1 MLMGLVTLNVL
12 AQTAPGGPKLVVG
25 IVVDQLRTD
34 YIEFLRSH
42 LGEKGFRRLMENG
55 AYLRDVDF
63 RAGNLDAASA
73 TAMLYTGAY
82 PSKTGVPSALVFDE
96 ASGRLSPAL
105 ADTKTLG
112 NFSNDSYSPEQLRL
126 STLSDELAISNGGLG
141 TVYALSADPQ
151 QAIIMAGHAGTGG
164 AWINNTTGNWAST
177 SWYKPMPAQLSSR
190 NYTNAVSTRLD
201 TMQWKPLIPLDR
213 FQGLPKHKTLYPF
226 KHTFPRSDKEAYIKF
241 AASPMGNREVTDMAI
256 ECLKGMQMGA
266 AGQTLDMLNI
276 GYTLAPYR
284 YVKDGDA
291 RAELADSY
299 VRLDRELERLFD
311 AIDRIAGPG
320 NAVIWL
326 SSTGYFD
333 DAVIDDPK
341 YRIPSGEF
349 STKRGASLLN
359 SYLSARYGN
368 AQYVKGFRKG
378 QLYLDHKAISDRNLN
393 ADDVTADARQF
404 LARMSGVADVFAIGD
419 ILSPSTPEEEQL
431 RLSLDPKRCGDLI
444 IKFAPGWTVT
454 EDMDYPSVSY
464 PVRESAVLTPAFILG
479 SDIAPQ
485 TIDTPVDATALA
497 PTVAGV
503 LRIRSPNGSE
513 TRPLALKRNLG
524 SSHHTPSK

>member
-1 MLMGLVTLNVL
+1 MIMGLVTLNVP
-12 AQTAPGGPKLVVG
+12 AQTTQGAPRLVVG

-34 YIEFLRSH
+34 NIEYLRNQ
-42 LGEKGFRRLMENG
+42 LGEKGFRRLMEKG

-63 RAGNLDAASA
+63 RVTDLDPASA

-82 PSKTGVPSALVFDE
+82 PSKTGVPSALVFDPV
-96 ASGRLSPAL
+96 SNRLSPAL

-112 NFSNDSYSPEQLRL
+112 NFSNDSYSPELLRL
-126 STLSDELAISNGGLG
+126 STISDEVALSNGGLA

-151 QAIIMAGHAGTGG
+151 QSIIMAGHAGTGG

-177 SWYKPMPAQLSSR
+177 SWYKPMPTQLSSR
-190 NYTNAVSTRLD
+190 NYSNPVSARID
-201 TMQWKPLIPLDR
+201 TMQWKPLLSPDKTP
-213 FQGLPKHKTLYPF
+213 GLPKYKTLYPF
-226 KHTFPRSDKEAYIKF
+226 RHTFPRNDKEAYIKF
-241 AASPMGNREVTDMAI
+241 AASPMGNREITDMAI

-266 AGQTLDMLNI
+266 TGQTLDMLNV

-284 YVKDGDA
+284 YVKDGDS
-291 RAELADSY
+291 RAELTDSY
-299 VRLDRELERLFD
+299 LRLDKELERLFE

-341 YRIPSGEF
+341 YRIPTGEY

-368 AQYVKGFRKG
+368 AQYVKAFRKG

-393 ADDVTADARQF
+393 SDEITADARQF
-404 LARMSGVADVFAIGD
+404 LARMSGVADVLTLGD
-419 ILSPSTPEEEQL
+419 ILSPSTPDEEKL
-431 RLSLDPKRCGDLI
+431 RLALDPKRCGDLI
-444 IKFAPGWTVT
+444 VRFSPGWTVT

-464 PVRESAVLTPAFILG
+464 PVREGAVLSPAFIMG
-479 SDIAPQ
+479 ADIAPQ
-485 TIDTPVDATALA
+485 VIDTPVDATALA

-513 TRPLALKRNLG
+513 NRPVALKRNLR
-524 SSHHTPSK
+524 SSNTSHSK